1 MKPDPWPCCCWMAG
15 PRPKIPPR
23 GLMVRLT
30 VSMRTTAGPAF
41 STASTITELLGCRD
55 GAGAASVIRGCS
67 GGCRPG
73 REILVAVQ
81 EVSRPAETAVRV
93 RRDRKRGWTIGSGRA
108 SLKASLKTDPRA
120 RAAYI
125 RPSRRGLLVQ
135 QGDQLWHRV
144 SQELQ
149 ARLSKPTFET
159 WIRPARCRSFGGDL
173 LQLEAPNSFACG
185 WLHKNY
191 LTMIAAVASEHAG
204 RPVRVEVLVAPG
216 ADPLPLP
223 QEQDTAAAPAAP
235 ERPTPPPPRA
245 PARAA
250 SSLFRP
256 GAGLNTR
263 YVFNRF
269 VVGANSRMA
278 HAASL
283 AVAEAPGR
291 EFNPL
296 FICGGVGLGKTHLMQ
311 AIGHYRLEIDP
322 EARVFYVSTETFT
335 NDLIQAIRKDGMQ
348 AFRDR
353 YRAADLILVDDIQFI
368 EGKEYTQEE
377 FFHTFNALHEAG
389 RQIVIASDRP
399 PSQIPRLQERLI
411 SRFSMGLIAD
421 IQTPDLETRMAIL
434 HKKAE
439 AEQMALPRELIQY
452 IAGRFT
458 SNIRELEGALTRAV
472 AFASI
477 TGLPMTVESVAPMLD
492 PVGNDV
498 AVTPQQVLEKVAE
511 VFEVAIEEM
520 LSPSRKRAVSQS
532 RQVGM
537 YLMRQSTSLSL
548 PRIGEAFGGK
558 DHSTVMYA
566 VEQVEKK
573 LSSDPDLARRVQQVR
588 DLLQIDSRKR
598 R

>member
-1 MKPDPWPCCCWMAG
+1 
-15 PRPKIPPR
+15 
-23 GLMVRLT
+23 
-30 VSMRTTAGPAF
+30 
-41 STASTITELLGCRD
+41 
-55 GAGAASVIRGCS
+55 
-67 GGCRPG
+67 
-73 REILVAVQ
+73 
-81 EVSRPAETAVRV
+81 
-93 RRDRKRGWTIGSGRA
+93 
-108 SLKASLKTDPRA
+108 
-120 RAAYI
+120 
-125 RPSRRGLLVQ
+125 VQ
-135 QGDQLWHRV
+135 QGEQLWRQV
-144 SQELQ
+144 QEALQ
-149 ARLSKPTFET
+149 GNLSKPTFET
-159 WIRPARCRSFGGDL
+159 WIRPAVCTGLEHDQLR
-173 LQLEAPNSFACG
+173 LQAPNAFACT
-185 WLHKNY
+185 WLRKNY
-191 LTMIAAVASEHAG
+191 LSTIAAVASEIAARSIEVVVEAASDEPDAAG
-204 RPVRVEVLVAPG
+204 LRATSVLEASPVGESRRASPLPEGAAGASAARGVRPSASATGEAPRRLAPG
-216 ADPLPLP
+216 
-223 QEQDTAAAPAAP
+223 
-235 ERPTPPPPRA
+235 
-245 PARAA
+245 
-250 SSLFRP
+250 
-256 GAGLNTR
+256 LNAR

-269 VVGANSRMA
+269 VVGPNSRMA
-278 HAASL
+278 HAAAL

-322 EARVFYVSTETFT
+322 EARVAYVSTETFT

-348 AFRDR
+348 KFRDR

-421 IQTPDLETRMAIL
+421 IQPPDLETRMAIL

-439 AEQMALPRELIQY
+439 QERVRLPRDLIQY
-452 IAGRFT
+452 LAGRFT

-492 PVGNDV
+492 PTGVEV
-498 AVTPQQVLEKVAE
+498 EVTPEQVLNKVAE
-511 VFEVAIEEM
+511 VFAVTVEEM
-520 LSPSRKRAVSQS
+520 KSPSRKRAVSQA

-537 YLMRQSTSLSL
+537 YLMRQSTNLSL

-566 VEQVEKK
+566 VEQIDKK
-573 LSSDPDLARRVQQVR
+573 LGTDPQLGRQVQQVR
-588 DLLQIDSRKR
+588 DLLQIDSRR
-598 R
+598 RVR